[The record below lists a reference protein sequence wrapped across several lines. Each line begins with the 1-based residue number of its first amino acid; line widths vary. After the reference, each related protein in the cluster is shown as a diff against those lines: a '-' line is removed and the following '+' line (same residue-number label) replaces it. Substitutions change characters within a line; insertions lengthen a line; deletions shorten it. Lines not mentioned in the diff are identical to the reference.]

1 MDLSF
6 ILNHLGEEREKY
18 FYAVAPPIIQSSN
31 FCFPNVK
38 TMRESFLSEID
49 FPLYTR
55 GANPTVTILRKKI
68 AALENSEDALVFG
81 SGVAAISAAVISNVK
96 AGDHI
101 ICIEKPYSWTNKLIG
116 EVLKRF
122 GVESSFIDGTEIENF
137 EKSIQKNTALIYLE
151 SPNSITLELQDLKA
165 VSALAKK
172 NSITTICDNSYC
184 SPLLQ
189 SPINLGID
197 IVVHSA
203 SKYLGGHSDMVAGVL
218 CARKEIVQ
226 QIFSNEFMTF
236 GGIISPNDAWLII
249 RSLRTLPLRIERSSQ
264 SAVKIVNWLESHS
277 KVERVIY
284 PFSKSHPQYNLAKKQ
299 MTNGGGMFSLLIKAK
314 DISEV
319 ELFANSLKR
328 FLFAVSWGGH
338 ESLAL
343 PVCAL
348 PNTTLPFNLLR
359 FYIGLEDPELL
370 MEDIN
375 QAFDKI

>member
-18 FYAVAPPIIQSSN
+18 FNAVSPPIIQSSN
-31 FCFPNVK
+31 FCFPDVK

-68 AALENSEDALVFG
+68 AALENAEDALVFS

-96 AGDHI
+96 AGDHV

-122 GVESSFIDGTEIENF
+122 GVESSFIDGTKIENF
-137 EKSIQKNTALIYLE
+137 EKSIQANTALIYLE
-151 SPNSITLELQDLKA
+151 SPNSITLEMQDLKA
-165 VSALAKK
+165 VAELAKMK
-172 NSITTICDNSYC
+172 NIVTICDNSYA
-184 SPLLQ
+184 SPLFH
-189 SPINLGID
+189 SPINFGID

-218 CARKEIVQ
+218 CAKKEIIQ
-226 QIFSNEFMTF
+226 RIFSNEFMTF
-236 GGIISPNDAWLII
+236 GGIISPNDAWLMI
-249 RSLRTLPLRIERSSQ
+249 RSLRTLSLRVERSSQ
-264 SAVKIVNWLESHS
+264 STMKIVNWLESHP
-277 KVERVIY
+277 KVEKVIY
-284 PFSKSHPQYNLAKKQ
+284 PFSKSHPQNDLAKKQ
-299 MTNGGGMFSLLIKAK
+299 MISCGGMFSMLIKAK
-314 DISEV
+314 NIEEV
-319 ELFANSLKR
+319 EIFANSLKR

-338 ESLAL
+338 ESLVL

-348 PNTTLPFNLLR
+348 PNNSLPFNLMR

-370 MEDIN
+370 MEDMN
-375 QAFDKI
+375 QAFEKI